1 MLPFS
6 VLTRTGVRGAAVF
19 KYHFSLLC
27 GLLILLFFTAS
38 TSAIP
43 FAAVGQR
50 DADNALSSGAQ
61 QLTASKLLSPRD
73 RDLQTLQVTLRFN
86 GESPPGNTPGEKLRQ
101 AVMKSTRALGTNL
114 VKQLLT
120 TASHV
125 LDPICRN
132 TIFEVNTVIGYPTS
146 LADREKF
153 SVSFTKQGPCRPE
166 YDLYQGWFS
175 WTGSTVTGDIGTAG
189 AKTLVARV
197 EKGKLV
203 YPKVFHVPFKLVI
216 WAKISLIWGR
226 RNKFLNS
233 DTKLSHDECVHASLP
248 FRRMRSLYH
257 RQGQGEVQRGITSFE
272 VVLWELIHPGCLHNQ
287 VDACMIVGNRF
298 LQ

>member
-1 MLPFS
+1 MLRLSMP
-6 VLTRTGVRGAAVF
+6 TRTGVRGTAVF

-27 GLLILLFFTAS
+27 GLLIILLFTAS
-38 TSAIP
+38 TTAIP
-43 FAAVGQR
+43 FVAVGQR

-86 GESPPGNTPGEKLRQ
+86 GELPTGNTPVEQLRQ
-101 AVMKSTRALGTNL
+101 TVVKATQGLGTNL

-132 TIFEVNTVIGYPTS
+132 TIFQVDKVIGYPTS
-146 LADREKF
+146 LADREEF

-175 WTGSTVTGDIGTAG
+175 WQNAAVTGEIRTAG
-189 AKTLVARV
+189 VKTLVARV
-197 EKGKLV
+197 EDGHLV
-203 YPKVFHVPFKLVI
+203 FPKTEQSP
-216 WAKISLIWGR
+216 
-226 RNKFLNS
+226 
-233 DTKLSHDECVHASLP
+233 
-248 FRRMRSLYH
+248 
-257 RQGQGEVQRGITSFE
+257 GQ
-272 VVLWELIHPGCLHNQ
+272 
-287 VDACMIVGNRF
+287 
-298 LQ
+298 